1 MFGHSI
7 FFKLNILFA
16 IALMTTLIAAFSIVA
31 HIAKKDRAD
40 LTYKIRILLKEI
52 RHTQQKP
59 KELLKEFHL
68 QEVEPKV
75 RQEILKN
82 SKHHKRYRLHA
93 RVPNHRKRFHILHYQ
108 GDIYIDI
115 VTRELHLLLKVQQNI
130 WEQFSIPLLI
140 FLSIVILLIVMY
152 VMIRKSLVPL
162 KKLEQD
168 IVAYGNGKFPD
179 YRLSKKQDEITL
191 VSNAFYNA
199 IEKSKKLLDSR
210 QLFVRNIFHELNTP
224 ITKGKILTEIVED
237 IKTQEMLDSIFSRL
251 AMLLQEL
258 AHMEKITT
266 GDYMIERRYIP
277 IIELI
282 DQAKDL
288 LYIEDDIPNNIHD
301 EVIEA
306 DFNLMTIVF
315 KNLIENAQKYA
326 QHLEIVY
333 HTGTLSFISD
343 GEPLE
348 YPLDHYTQAFTKGS
362 KQAKGFGLGLYIVSE
377 ILTKH
382 QMRLEYSYKEQ
393 KNIFSIVYYTQNTYP
408 YLVPFMLEV
417 FLYLI
422 VV

>member
-1 MFGHSI
+1 MFRHSI

-40 LTYKIRILLKEI
+40 LTYKVRILLKEI
-52 RHTQQKP
+52 RHTGEKP
-59 KELLKEFHL
+59 SELLAEFHL
-68 QEVEPKV
+68 QEIDGKD
-75 RQEILKN
+75 RKEILKN
-82 SKHHKRYRLHA
+82 ANQHKIARPFRRDQKHYKHS
-93 RVPNHRKRFHILHYQ
+93 HILHYQ
-108 GDIYIDI
+108 GETYLHI
-115 VTRELHLLLKVQQNI
+115 VTRDVHLLLKIQQNI
-130 WEQFSIPLLI
+130 WERFSIPLLI
-140 FLSIVILLIVMY
+140 FLSIIILLVGMY
-152 VMIRKSLVPL
+152 VMIRKSLAPL
-162 KKLEQD
+162 RKLEKD
-168 IVAYGNGKFPD
+168 IVAYGNGTFPD
-179 YRLSKKQDEITL
+179 YILSTKKDEITL

-237 IKTQEMLDSIFSRL
+237 TKTQEMLDSIFSRL

-266 GDYMIERRYIP
+266 GDYTIEQRPTP

-288 LYIEDDIPNNIHD
+288 LYIQSDIPNNIHD

-326 QHLEIVY
+326 QHLEIIY
-333 HTGTLSFISD
+333 HNGKLSFMSD

-348 YPLDHYTQAFTKGS
+348 YPLCHYTQAFTKGS

-377 ILTKH
+377 VLAKH
-382 QMRLEYSYKEQ
+382 QMRLEYTYAEQ
-393 KNIFSIVYYTQNTYP
+393 KNIFSI
-408 YLVPFMLEV
+408 
-417 FLYLI
+417 I
-422 VV
+422 IRK